1 MNSGAGYI
9 DSKSYQEFVKYICDI
24 VSEYKKGSE
33 NKYVEIEK
41 DIHTLLEKIND
52 EDLYLG
58 VVGSFSS
65 GKSTFINSMIHKN
78 LLPTDAV
85 QGTTVAASIL
95 KKSNKNDLEITYNN
109 GDSVK
114 LSDNPQVLLSKYQ
127 IEYTDTFVSEESTNF
142 FKKIVA
148 WIKRILGIKEK
159 NTEKIINLDIEMC
172 ISLFRKIVATEELA
186 TDIKYVTLYYENE
199 NIPYDIALVDTPGT
213 ESLNDKHNNITI
225 NTINDLCDAIVIII
239 PYDEPV
245 SEELITYI
253 KDNLN
258 ENKSECIFVVTKIEL
273 LGDLDELPRLMR
285 VIKKRLENGVSI
297 EDAQVIPMPTLIYLK
312 SVDTEMT
319 TTFLDN
325 INDTDKE
332 QLIDMYKVGIEKIN
346 NLLKN
351 NRNRYISKKLISI
364 SERITKKLNDNLSEV
379 IDNCNDKEYELQDE
393 LVEPVED
400 FVEISREKINK
411 LFEQQKIQMEG
422 KLSVISIQFL
432 HLKLDMEERISECKE
447 DSQLIEVL
455 NFGCRD
461 TLSEIQTVIG
471 KNLRE
476 SLNVSN
482 AQLRK
487 LEDEFYNL
495 YSKCGVKK
503 NCALIPNSSSGFFG
517 SEFIYECENIINHEM
532 KLIQESIKDDSSGF
546 FNKVKAIFTDP
557 VDKHKEMAFNKVS
570 EIVMSLSEKT
580 NKYTVDRIDF
590 KIAFNK
596 GNALRN
602 FSKMINSN
610 FNRINEHNQNTICAI
625 EVNSKNKLQT
635 QQDIQKINQYIAIL
649 KEEEKDGE

>member
-1 MNSGAGYI
+1 MNSGAGYL
-9 DSKSYQEFVKYICDI
+9 DSKSYQEFVEYICDI

-41 DIHTLLEKIND
+41 DIYTLLEKIND
-52 EDLYLG
+52 KDLYLG

-95 KKSNKNDLEITYNN
+95 KKSNKNDLEIMYDN
-109 GDSVK
+109 GGDVK
-114 LSDNPQVLLSKYQ
+114 LSNNPQVLLSKYQ
-127 IEYTDTFVSEESTNF
+127 IKDADTFFSEESTNIL
-142 FKKIVA
+142 KKITA
-148 WIKRILGIKEK
+148 WIKRILGIKKNSEK
-159 NTEKIINLDIEMC
+159 TIDLDIEMC

-199 NIPYDIALVDTPGT
+199 NIPYNIALVDTPGT
-213 ESLNDKHNNITI
+213 ESLNARHNNITI

-253 KDNLN
+253 NDNLN

-285 VIKKRLENGVSI
+285 VIKKRLENGLSI
-297 EDAQVIPMPTLIYLK
+297 ENVQVIPMPTLIYLK

-332 QLIDMYKVGIEKIN
+332 QLIDMYKVGIERIN
-346 NLLKN
+346 NLLKD
-351 NRNRYISKKLISI
+351 NRNQYISKKLISI
-364 SERITKKLNDNLSEV
+364 SERITKKLNDNLSEI
-379 IDNCNDKEYELQDE
+379 IDNCNDKEYELQGE
-393 LVEPVED
+393 LVEPVEN
-400 FVEISREKINK
+400 FVEISKEKMNK
-411 LFEQQKIQMEG
+411 LFEQQKMQMEG
-422 KLSVISIQFL
+422 KLSIISIQFL
-432 HLKLDMEERISECKE
+432 QLKLDMEKKISECKE

-455 NFGCRD
+455 NFGCKH
-461 TLSEIQTVIG
+461 TLAEIQAVIG

-482 AQLRK
+482 DQLK
-487 LEDEFYNL
+487 KIEDEFYDL

-503 NCALIPNSSSGFFG
+503 NCVLIPNFTSGFFG
-517 SEFIYECENIINHEM
+517 SEFICECENIIEHEM
-532 KLIQESIKDDSSGF
+532 ELMQKSIKDDSSGF
-546 FNKVKAIFTDP
+546 FNKVKALFTDS
-557 VDKHKEMAFNKVS
+557 VNKHKEMAFNKVS
-570 EIVMSLSEKT
+570 EIIMSLSEKT
-580 NKYTVDRIDF
+580 SEYAVDRIEF
-590 KIAFNK
+590 KITLNK
-596 GNALRN
+596 DKALEN
-602 FSKMINSN
+602 FDNMINSN
-610 FNRINEHNQNTICAI
+610 FNKISEHNQNTICAI
-625 EVNSKNKLQT
+625 KVNSKNKLQT
-635 QQDIQKINQYIAIL
+635 EQNIQKINQYINIV
-649 KEEEKDGE
+649 KGEKKNGE